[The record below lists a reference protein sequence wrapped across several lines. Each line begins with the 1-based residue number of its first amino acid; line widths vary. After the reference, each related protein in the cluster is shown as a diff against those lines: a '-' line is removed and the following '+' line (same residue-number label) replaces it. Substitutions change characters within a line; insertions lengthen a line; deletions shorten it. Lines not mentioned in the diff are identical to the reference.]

1 MTTADESTAK
11 ASAPPAQPEAAE
23 PATTAAP
30 SKAAAPKPTEPAAA
44 ESRRP
49 RIEIVKPKR
58 WDLIA
63 LAVLVVTVL
72 LQGANLQLALRQEQ
86 GAISGGITAAFVT
99 LQLLLCLAGLM
110 VLGKTAKEGTIWGNL
125 FAVGICVVGMSGVL
139 LASALWA
146 LA

>member
-11 ASAPPAQPEAAE
+11 ASAPPAQPEAGE
-23 PATTAAP
+23 PA
-30 SKAAAPKPTEPAAA
+30 KAAAPAKVAAPAKAAA
-44 ESRRP
+44 P
-49 RIEIVKPKR
+49 AKPKVEIVKPKR

-63 LAVLVVTVL
+63 LAILAVTVL
-72 LQGANLQLALRQEQ
+72 LQGANLNLALREGQ
-86 GAISGGITAAFVT
+86 GAISGALTATFVT
-99 LQLLLCLAGLM
+99 LQLVLCLAGLM

-125 FAVGICVVGMSGVL
+125 FAVGACVLGMSGVL

>member
-11 ASAPPAQPEAAE
+11 AQPETAE
-23 PATTAAP
+23 PAKATPP
-30 SKAAAPKPTEPAAA
+30 SKAAVPEKKGKLPK
-44 ESRRP
+44 
-49 RIEIVKPKR
+49 IEIVKPKR

-72 LQGANLQLALRQEQ
+72 LQGANLNLALKEGP
-86 GAISGGITAAFVT
+86 GAISGGLTAAFVT
-99 LQLLLCLAGLM
+99 IQLVLCLAGLM

-125 FAVGICVVGMSGVL
+125 FAVGVCVVGMSGVL

>member
-11 ASAPPAQPEAAE
+11 AQAETGEPARAAAPAKAAE
-23 PATTAAP
+23 PA
-30 SKAAAPKPTEPAAA
+30 KPK
-44 ESRRP
+44 
-49 RIEIVKPKR
+49 IEIVKPKR

-63 LAVLVVTVL
+63 LAILVVTVL
-72 LQGANLQLALRQEQ
+72 LQGANLNLALRDGQ
-86 GAISGGITAAFVT
+86 GAISSTLTAAFVT
-99 LQLLLCLAGLM
+99 LQLVLCLVGLM

-125 FAVGICVVGMSGVL
+125 FAVGACVLGMSGVL

>member
-1 MTTADESTAK
+1 MTTADEPTAK
-11 ASAPPAQPEAAE
+11 APAPPAQSE
-23 PATTAAP
+23 TAAP
-30 SKAAAPKPTEPAAA
+30 ARAAAPAKAPQPAKG
-44 ESRRP
+44 ESKP

-63 LAVLVVTVL
+63 LAVLVVALV
-72 LQGANLQLALRQEQ
+72 LQGANLQLALREGQ
-86 GAISGGITAAFVT
+86 GAISGAITTVFVT
-99 LQLLLCLAGLM
+99 LQLALCLVGLM

-125 FAVGICVVGMSGVL
+125 FAVGACVVGMSGVL